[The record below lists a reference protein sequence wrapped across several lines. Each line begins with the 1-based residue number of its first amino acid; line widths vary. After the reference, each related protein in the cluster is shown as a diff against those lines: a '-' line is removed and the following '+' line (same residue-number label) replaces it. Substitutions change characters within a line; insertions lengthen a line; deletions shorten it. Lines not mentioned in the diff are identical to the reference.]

1 MADAPLT
8 HHEILAIVEPFARC
22 GVRVDLAASDRFARR
37 IAFRSVEQPA
47 DAAAGL
53 PMHRESMALEPH
65 EDGGWR
71 LLRTLATADGPAS
84 TLTVRGDAPGALLAA
99 ARAVDRRRQLDEGEG
114 WTLAVEQRLDLARG
128 AVDASDRAAVAAA
141 LVPVRGTV
149 RTDGVEV
156 TMRIPTVGGI
166 SADIAI
172 AIAEDDP
179 VELPDDLLAVL
190 GRAWGRLD
198 RSGRGWSSHVGLSGG
213 GAARGR
219 DAEAKLRTMAAHV
232 ARTLS
237 EPPARYHD
245 RLRGARWRT
254 AARRSVPLAA
264 CVALVAAAAAVPSLG
279 IARESPLWM
288 LIFNAPPLLL
298 VGLFCLREM
307 PRIELPRAPTVPDS
321 PSWRRAARA
330 TAPAAS
336 ATAASATGPAGP
348 R

>member
-8 HHEILAIVEPFARC
+8 HHEILAIVEPFARS

-37 IAFRSVEQPA
+37 IAFRPTERPA
-47 DAAAGL
+47 DAGTGRPAL
-53 PMHRESMALEPH
+53 RESMALAPRET
-65 EDGGWR
+65 GGWR
-71 LLRTLATADGPAS
+71 LVRTLATPDGVAS
-84 TLTVRGDAPGALLAA
+84 TLEVTGGEPGALLAA
-99 ARAVDRRRQLDEGEG
+99 ANAVDPRRQIDAGER
-114 WTLAVEQRLDLARG
+114 WTLAVEQRLDLAKP
-128 AVDASDRAAVAAA
+128 AVDASDAVAVAAA

-149 RTDGVEV
+149 RTEGVTL
-156 TMRIPTVGGI
+156 TMKIPTVGGI

-172 AIAEDDP
+172 AIGEDDP

-198 RSGRGWSSHVGLSGG
+198 RSGRGWSSHVGLSGR
-213 GAARGR
+213 GAARLR

-237 EPPARYHD
+237 EPPARYHE

-264 CVALVAAAAAVPSLG
+264 CIALVAAAAAVPSLG
-279 IARESPLWM
+279 IARESPVWM

-298 VGLFCLREM
+298 VGFFCLREM
-307 PRIELPRAPTVPDS
+307 PRIELPRAPRVPDA
-321 PSWRRAARA
+321 PSWRRSARP
-330 TAPAAS
+330 APAAS
-336 ATAASATGPAGP
+336 TAPASAAGP
-348 R
+348 VGPR